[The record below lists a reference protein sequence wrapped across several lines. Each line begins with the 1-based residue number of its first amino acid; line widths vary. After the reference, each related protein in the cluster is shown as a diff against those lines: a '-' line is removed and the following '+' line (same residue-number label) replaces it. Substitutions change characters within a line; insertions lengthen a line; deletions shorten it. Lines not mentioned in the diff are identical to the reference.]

1 MNHECKQE
9 NFLGQVKEF
18 MNSYKGTKALQFTVV
33 GVIIVQVGAFL
44 VMWGSLTTTVKVHDK
59 NINFL
64 MSKFNNIKL
73 IGYVNAEEK

>member
-1 MNHECKQE
+1 
-9 NFLGQVKEF
+9 
-18 MNSYKGTKALQFTVV
+18 V